1 MGTFS
6 VVIVNYNT
14 PKLVGNCVR
23 SVLEL
28 SIADKEDI
36 VVVDNA
42 STDNSFSYLKET
54 LPTGVRLVRTSINRG
69 FAAGV
74 NFGMVGCMRELVLV
88 LNPDTYFVDASLENA
103 VTLFRNQ
110 TDVGLVGLDLMYP
123 DGERQF
129 SARRFYSLLDILG
142 RRSPL
147 GRLDAFKRRIDNHMM
162 REAWG
167 AGLPFEAE
175 WVLGTG
181 FIVRR
186 SLFGE
191 LGGMD
196 EHFFLYM
203 EDVDFCARIWQ
214 AGYRVLCVP
223 GARLTHEHQRASA
236 AGFLSKAGRRHMNSL
251 WRFSR
256 KYRVP
261 LFTPPGV
268 QGLMRGAKAR
278 APTVGLQVPVPVA
291 VPVGVG
297 AARPAAER
305 AQTVE

>member
-1 MGTFS
+1 MNLKGMIS

-14 PKLVGNCVR
+14 PKLVGKCVR

-42 STDNSFSYLKET
+42 SPDNSFSYLRET
-54 LPTGVRLVRTSINRG
+54 LPTGVRLVKTSINRG
-69 FAAGV
+69 FGAGV
-74 NFGMVGCMRELVLV
+74 NFGMVGCLRELVLV
-88 LNPDTYFVDASLENA
+88 LNPDTYFVDTSLENA
-103 VTLFRNQ
+103 VQLFE
-110 TDVGLVGLDLMYP
+110 TEKDVGLVGLDLVFP

-129 SARRFYSLLDILG
+129 SARRFYSVLDILG

-147 GRLDAFKRRIDNHMM
+147 GRLGVFKRRIDLHMM
-162 REAWG
+162 REAWA
-167 AGLPFEAE
+167 AGTPFEAE

-186 SLFGE
+186 ALFGE

-236 AGFLSKAGRRHMNSL
+236 AGLLSKAGRRHMNSL

-261 LFTPPGV
+261 LFRPPGV

-278 APTVGLQVPVPVA
+278 ALPIPMAA
-291 VPVGVG
+291 VSAR
-297 AARPAAER
+297 AAAAEQ
-305 AQTVE
+305 AQSITVE

>member
-1 MGTFS
+1 MSLIGMFS

-14 PKLVGNCVR
+14 PKLVRNCVQ
-23 SVLEL
+23 SVLDS
-28 SIADKEDI
+28 SIAHHEDI

-42 STDNSFSYLKET
+42 STDNSFSHLKLT
-54 LPTGVRLVRTSINRG
+54 LPGGIRLVRTSINRG

-74 NFGMVGCMRELVLV
+74 NFGMVGCLRDLVLV
-88 LNPDTYFVDASLENA
+88 LNPDTYFVDASLENV
-103 VTLFRNQ
+103 VTLLRDEV
-110 TDVGLVGLDLMYP
+110 DVGLVGLDLIYP

-147 GRLDAFKRRIDNHMM
+147 GRLEAFKRRIDDHMM

-167 AGLPFEAE
+167 AGTPFEAE

-181 FIVRR
+181 FVVRR
-186 SLFGE
+186 SLYGD

-223 GARLTHEHQRASA
+223 GARLTHEHQRESAS
-236 AGFLSKAGRRHMNSL
+236 GLLSKAARRHMNSL

-261 LFTPPGV
+261 LFRPPGV
-268 QGLMRGAKAR
+268 AGLIRGAK
-278 APTVGLQVPVPVA
+278 PQPMML
-291 VPVGVG
+291 
-297 AARPAAER
+297 AAHAASEQP
-305 AQTVE
+305 QTAE

>member
-1 MGTFS
+1 MSLVGTFS
-6 VVIVNYNT
+6 VIIVNYNT
-14 PKLVGNCVR
+14 PALVRNCVQ
-23 SVLEL
+23 SVLDS
-28 SIADKEDI
+28 SIASHEDI

-42 STDNSFSYLKET
+42 STDNSFAILKQT
-54 LPTGVRLVRTSINRG
+54 LPPGIRLVRASMNRG

-74 NFGMVGCMRELVLV
+74 NFGMVGCVRDLVLV
-88 LNPDTYFVDASLENA
+88 LNPDTYFVDPSLEKVVA
-103 VTLFRNQ
+103 LLKSES
-110 TDVGLVGLDLMYP
+110 DVGLVGLDLIYP

-129 SARRFYSLLDILG
+129 SARRFYSLLDILS
-142 RRSPL
+142 RRLPL
-147 GRLDAFKRRIDNHMM
+147 GKLESFKRRIDHHLM
-162 REAWG
+162 REAWK
-167 AGLPFEAE
+167 AGTPFEAD
-175 WVLGTG
+175 WVVGTG

-186 SLFGE
+186 SLWAD

-203 EDVDFCARIWQ
+203 EDVDICARIWQ

-236 AGFLSKAGRRHMNSL
+236 SGFLSKAGRRHMNSL

-268 QGLMRGAKAR
+268 HGLLRGSKPR
-278 APTVGLQVPVPVA
+278 
-291 VPVGVG
+291 
-297 AARPAAER
+297 
-305 AQTVE
+305 QTVLDTLPTPEQPQTAD

>member
-1 MGTFS
+1 MSLVGTFS
-6 VVIVNYNT
+6 VIIVNYNT
-14 PKLVGNCVR
+14 PALVRNCVQ
-23 SVLEL
+23 SVLDS
-28 SIADKEDI
+28 SIASHEDI

-42 STDNSFSYLKET
+42 STDNSFAVLKQT
-54 LPTGVRLVRTSINRG
+54 LPPGVRLVRASLNRG

-74 NFGMVGCMRELVLV
+74 NFGMAGCVRDLVLV
-88 LNPDTYFVDASLENA
+88 LNPDTYFVDPSLEKVVA
-103 VTLFRNQ
+103 LLKSES
-110 TDVGLVGLDLMYP
+110 DVGLVGLDLIYP

-129 SARRFYSLLDILG
+129 SARRFYSLLDILS
-142 RRSPL
+142 RRLPL
-147 GRLDAFKRRIDNHMM
+147 GKLEAFKRRIDHHLM
-162 REAWG
+162 REAWKDG
-167 AGLPFEAE
+167 TPFEAD
-175 WVLGTG
+175 WVVGTG

-186 SLFGE
+186 SLWAD

-203 EDVDFCARIWQ
+203 EDVDICARIWQ

-236 AGFLSKAGRRHMNSL
+236 SGFLSKAGRRHMNSL

-268 QGLMRGAKAR
+268 NGLMRGSK
-278 APTVGLQVPVPVA
+278 P
-291 VPVGVG
+291 
-297 AARPAAER
+297 RPAVLDALPTQEQP
-305 AQTVE
+305 QTAD

>member
-1 MGTFS
+1 MSEIGMFS
-6 VVIVNYNT
+6 VIIVNYNT
-14 PKLVGNCVR
+14 PMLVRNCVQ
-23 SVLEL
+23 SVLA
-28 SIADKEDI
+28 SSVAGHEDI

-42 STDNSFSYLKET
+42 STDNSFSYLKEM
-54 LPTGVRLVRTSINRG
+54 LPNGIRLVRASMNRG

-74 NFGMVGCMRELVLV
+74 NFGMVGCAKELVLV
-88 LNPDTYFVDASLENA
+88 LNPDTYFVDSSLENV
-103 VTLFRNQ
+103 VTLLRNEV
-110 TDVGLVGLDLMYP
+110 DVGLVGLDLIYP

-129 SARRFYSLLDILG
+129 SARRFYSLFDILG

-162 REAWG
+162 REAWKTG
-167 AGLPFEAE
+167 TPFEAE
-175 WVLGTG
+175 WVVGTG
-181 FIVRR
+181 FVVRR
-186 SLFGE
+186 GLWGD

-203 EDVDFCARIWQ
+203 EDVDICARIWQ

-236 AGFLSKAGRRHMNSL
+236 SGLLSKASRRHINSL

-268 QGLMRGAKAR
+268 AGLMRGRK
-278 APTVGLQVPVPVA
+278 PGPVSIETLPRRER
-291 VPVGVG
+291 PQG
-297 AARPAAER
+297 AE
-305 AQTVE
+305 

>member
-1 MGTFS
+1 MNLKGMIS

-42 STDNSFSYLKET
+42 SPDNSFSYLRET
-54 LPTGVRLVRTSINRG
+54 LPTGVRLVKTSINRG
-69 FAAGV
+69 FGAGV
-74 NFGMVGCMRELVLV
+74 NFGMVGCLRELVLV
-88 LNPDTYFVDASLENA
+88 LNPDTYFVDTSLENA
-103 VTLFRNQ
+103 VQLFE
-110 TDVGLVGLDLMYP
+110 TEKDVGLVGLDLVYP

-129 SARRFYSLLDILG
+129 SARRFYSVLDILG

-147 GRLDAFKRRIDNHMM
+147 GRLGVFKRRIDIHMM
-162 REAWG
+162 REAWA
-167 AGLPFEAE
+167 AGTPFEAE

-186 SLFGE
+186 ALFGE

-261 LFTPPGV
+261 LFRPPGV

-278 APTVGLQVPVPVA
+278 ALPVPMAA
-291 VPVGVG
+291 VSAR
-297 AARPAAER
+297 AAAAEQ
-305 AQTVE
+305 AQSITVE

>member
-1 MGTFS
+1 MSLIGKFS

-14 PKLVGNCVR
+14 PKLVRNCVQ
-23 SVLEL
+23 SVLEKQ
-28 SIADKEDI
+28 IADREDI

-42 STDNSFSYLKET
+42 STDNSFAVLKET
-54 LPTGVRLVRTSINRG
+54 LPAGVRLVRTSINRG

-74 NFGMVGCMRELVLV
+74 NFGAVGCTRDLILV
-88 LNPDTYFVDASLENA
+88 LNPDTYFVDASLEHV
-103 VTLFRNQ
+103 VTLMKNEP
-110 TDVGLVGLDLMYP
+110 DVGLVGLDLTYP

-147 GRLDAFKRRIDNHMM
+147 GRLAAFKQRIDEHLM
-162 REAWG
+162 REAWH
-167 AGLPFEAE
+167 AGKPFEAE

-181 FIVRR
+181 FIVRG
-186 SLFGE
+186 SLFRD

-236 AGFLSKAGRRHMNSL
+236 SGFLSKAGRRHMNSL

-256 KYRVP
+256 KYRLP

-268 QGLMRGAKAR
+268 QGLVRGQKAQTLRLDTR
-278 APTVGLQVPVPVA
+278 AVGEQP
-291 VPVGVG
+291 
-297 AARPAAER
+297 RPAE
-305 AQTVE
+305 

>member
-1 MGTFS
+1 MSFIGMFS

-14 PKLVGNCVR
+14 PKLVRNCVQ
-23 SVLEL
+23 SILDK
-28 SIADKEDI
+28 SIAGREDI

-42 STDNSFSYLKET
+42 STDNSFAYLKEA
-54 LPTGVRLVRTSINRG
+54 LPVGVRLVRTSINRG

-74 NFGMVGCMRELVLV
+74 NFGSVGCTRDLILV
-88 LNPDTYFVDASLENA
+88 LNPDTYFVDASLGNV
-103 VTLFRNQ
+103 VTLMKNEP
-110 TDVGLVGLDLMYP
+110 DVGLVGLDLTYP

-129 SARRFYSLLDILG
+129 SARRFYSLLDILS
-142 RRSPL
+142 RRTPL
-147 GRLDAFKRRIDNHMM
+147 GRLAAFRQRIDNHLM
-162 REAWG
+162 REEWH
-167 AGLPFEAE
+167 AGKPFEAE

-186 SLFGE
+186 SLFGD

-236 AGFLSKAGRRHMNSL
+236 AGLLSKASRRHMNSL

-256 KYRVP
+256 KYRLP
-261 LFTPPGV
+261 LVTPPGV
-268 QGLMRGAKAR
+268 HGVMRGRKTETLR
-278 APTVGLQVPVPVA
+278 LVDTHP
-291 VPVGVG
+291 G
-297 AARPAAER
+297 AEQPRPAE
-305 AQTVE
+305 

>member
-1 MGTFS
+1 MSLIGTFS

-14 PKLVGNCVR
+14 PKLVRNCVQ
-23 SVLEL
+23 SVLDK
-28 SIADKEDI
+28 SIASHEDI

-54 LPTGVRLVRTSINRG
+54 LPVGVRLVRTSINRG

-74 NFGMVGCMRELVLV
+74 NFGVVGCVRELVLV
-88 LNPDTYFVDASLENA
+88 LNPDTYFVDASLEN
-103 VTLFRNQ
+103 VVNLMRSEG
-110 TDVGLVGLDLMYP
+110 DVGLVGLDLMYP

-129 SARRFYSLLDILG
+129 SARRFYSLLDILS

-147 GRLDAFKRRIDNHMM
+147 GRLEAFKRRIDNHLM
-162 REAWG
+162 REAWR
-167 AGLPFEAE
+167 AGKPFEAE

-186 SLFGE
+186 SLFGD

-236 AGFLSKAGRRHMNSL
+236 SGFLSKAGRRHMNSL

-256 KYRVP
+256 KYRLP

-268 QGLMRGAKAR
+268 QGLIRGSKPQSLRMEAR
-278 APTVGLQVPVPVA
+278 AASEQPQT
-291 VPVGVG
+291 
-297 AARPAAER
+297 AE
-305 AQTVE
+305 

>member
-1 MGTFS
+1 MNLKGMFS

-42 STDNSFSYLKET
+42 SPDNSFSYLRET
-54 LPTGVRLVRTSINRG
+54 LPTGVRLVKTSINRG
-69 FAAGV
+69 FGAGV
-74 NFGMVGCMRELVLV
+74 NFGMVGCLRELVLV
-88 LNPDTYFVDASLENA
+88 LNPDTYFVDTSLENA
-103 VTLFRNQ
+103 VQLFR
-110 TDVGLVGLDLMYP
+110 TEKDVGLVGLDLVYP
-123 DGERQF
+123 NGERQF
-129 SARRFYSLLDILG
+129 SARRFYSVLDILG

-147 GRLDAFKRRIDNHMM
+147 GRLGAFKRRIDNHMM
-162 REAWG
+162 REAWA
-167 AGLPFEAE
+167 AGTPFEAD

-186 SLFGE
+186 ALFGE

-261 LFTPPGV
+261 LFRPPGV
-268 QGLMRGAKAR
+268 QGLSRSAKAR
-278 APTVGLQVPVPVA
+278 AVPVPV
-291 VPVGVG
+291 PVTVTVS
-297 AARPAAER
+297 ARPAAAE
-305 AQTVE
+305 QGQSITVD

>member
-1 MGTFS
+1 MPDALQEMGMSLVGTFS

-14 PKLVGNCVR
+14 PKLVRNCLQ
-23 SVLEL
+23 SVLDEF
-28 SIADKEDI
+28 IAAQEDI

-42 STDNSFSYLKET
+42 STDNSFAYLKET
-54 LPTGVRLVRTSINRG
+54 LPPGVRLVRTSINRG

-74 NFGMVGCMRELVLV
+74 NFGVVGCMRELVLV
-88 LNPDTYFVDASLENA
+88 LNPDTYFVDASLENVVA
-103 VTLFRNQ
+103 LMKNEP
-110 TDVGLVGLDLMYP
+110 DVGLIGLDLTYP

-147 GRLDAFKRRIDNHMM
+147 GRLQAFRQRIDNHLM
-162 REAWG
+162 REAWH
-167 AGLPFEAE
+167 AGTPFEAE

-186 SLFGE
+186 SLFGD

-256 KYRVP
+256 KYRLP
-261 LFTPPGV
+261 LFMPPGV
-268 QGLMRGAKAR
+268 QGLMRGSR
-278 APTVGLQVPVPVA
+278 PQPIRIE
-291 VPVGVG
+291 
-297 AARPAAER
+297 ARPSVKQPQTAE
-305 AQTVE
+305 

>member
-1 MGTFS
+1 MSLIGTFS

-14 PKLVGNCVR
+14 PKLVGNCVQ
-23 SVLEL
+23 SVLDK
-28 SIADKEDI
+28 SIAGREDI

-42 STDNSFSYLKET
+42 STDNSFAYLKET
-54 LPTGVRLVRTSINRG
+54 LPPGVRLVRTSINRG

-74 NFGMVGCMRELVLV
+74 NFGVVGCTRELVLV
-88 LNPDTYFVDASLENA
+88 LNPDTYFVDASLEN
-103 VTLFRNQ
+103 VVSLMRNEV
-110 TDVGLVGLDLMYP
+110 DVGLVGLDLTYP

-147 GRLDAFKRRIDNHMM
+147 GRLDAFKRRIDHHLM
-162 REAWG
+162 REAWR
-167 AGLPFEAE
+167 AGTPFEAE

-186 SLFGE
+186 SLFGD

-236 AGFLSKAGRRHMNSL
+236 SGFLSKAGRRHMNSL

-256 KYRVP
+256 KYRLP
-261 LFTPPGV
+261 FFTPPGV
-268 QGLMRGAKAR
+268 SGLMRGAKQQALHIDAR
-278 APTVGLQVPVPVA
+278 TASEQPQT
-291 VPVGVG
+291 
-297 AARPAAER
+297 AE
-305 AQTVE
+305 